1 MQDRVSLMS
10 DLVDGEDFSFVWC
23 RPSPECFSVLQQEK
37 YLAVDDTVSL
47 LTSVISYLRDN
58 DITGKLDTLCYYNL
72 CNKFVVQLIMPLVCV
87 CVCGR
92 T

>member
-1 MQDRVSLMS
+1 MS

-23 RPSPECFSVLQQEK
+23 RPSPECLSVLQQEK
-37 YLAVDDTVSL
+37 YLSVNDTVSL

-72 CNKFVVQLIMPLVCV
+72 SFNLSCHLCV
-87 CVCGR
+87 CVWKNLIWLN
-92 T
+92 

>member
-1 MQDRVSLMS
+1 MS
-10 DLVDGEDFSFVWC
+10 DLVDGEDFSFVWR

-72 CNKFVVQLIMPLVCV
+72 FNLSCHLCV
-87 CVCGR
+87 CVEELNLVELKP
-92 T
+92 